1 LGSIKR
7 LKSRSFEKVNGMSLN
22 SLERTIDKV
31 LSQKESALI
40 SEIDSALQKSLK
52 NLESSKSI
60 LEVEYDG
67 IIESSKKQA
76 ENLKR
81 QIIGSST
88 LNARNKELI
97 IIESAIDEIFTKAK
111 EKLAQSNNEKNYEKL
126 LTRMIQDSVSK
137 LGSDIVIQCNKTDQK
152 LVRKISS
159 QESTGK
165 NMKISVSDDF
175 LDIIGGIKATSVD
188 GTMTLDNTL
197 DSNIETLKPLI
208 RKDIVQLLRREKK

>member
-1 LGSIKR
+1 
-7 LKSRSFEKVNGMSLN
+7 MSLN

-40 SEIDSALQKSLK
+40 SEIDSALQNSLK
-52 NLESSKSI
+52 NLESSKGSLQ
-60 LEVEYDG
+60 LEYAN

-88 LNARNKELI
+88 LNARNKELV
-97 IIESAIDEIFTKAK
+97 IIESAIDEIFNKAK
-111 EKLAQSNNEKNYEKL
+111 EKLAKSNNEKDYEKL
-126 LTRMIQDSVSK
+126 LTRMVQDSVAK
-137 LGSDIVIQCNKTDQK
+137 LGSEIIIQCNSADLK
-152 LVRKISS
+152 LVKKISS
-159 QESTGK
+159 QESSDK
-165 NMKISVSDDF
+165 KMKITVSDEAI
-175 LDIIGGIKATSVD
+175 DIIGGIKAASLD

-208 RKDIVQLLRREKK
+208 RKDIVQLLRGENK

>member
-1 LGSIKR
+1 
-7 LKSRSFEKVNGMSLN
+7 MSLN

-40 SEIDSALQKSLK
+40 SEIDSALQNSLK
-52 NLESSKSI
+52 NLESSKST
-60 LEVEYDG
+60 LQVEYDA

-88 LNARNKELI
+88 LTARNKELI

-111 EKLAQSNNEKNYEKL
+111 EKLTQSNNEKNYEKL
-126 LTRMIQDSVSK
+126 LTRMIKDSVSK
-137 LGSDIVIQCNKTDQK
+137 LGSDIVIQCNKADQK
-152 LVRKISS
+152 LVRNISS

-165 NMKISVSDDF
+165 NMKVSVSDNF
-175 LDIIGGIKATSVD
+175 LDILGGIKATSVD

-197 DSNIETLKPLI
+197 DSNIESLKPLI
-208 RKDIVQLLRREKK
+208 RKDIVQLLRGENK

>member
-1 LGSIKR
+1 
-7 LKSRSFEKVNGMSLN
+7 MSLN

-40 SEIDSALQKSLK
+40 SEIDSALQNSLK
-52 NLESSKSI
+52 NLETSKGS
-60 LEVEYDG
+60 LQVEYAN

-88 LNARNKELI
+88 LNARNKELV
-97 IIESAIDEIFTKAK
+97 IIESAIDEIFNKAK
-111 EKLAQSNNEKNYEKL
+111 EKLAKGNNEKDYEKL
-126 LTRMIQDSVSK
+126 LTRMIQDSVAK
-137 LGSDIVIQCNKTDQK
+137 LGSEIIVQCNSADLK
-152 LVRKISS
+152 LVKKISS
-159 QESTGK
+159 QESSDK
-165 NMKISVSDDF
+165 KMKITVSDEAI
-175 LDIIGGIKATSVD
+175 DIIGGIKAASVD

-208 RKDIVQLLRREKK
+208 RKDIVQLLRGENK

>member
-1 LGSIKR
+1 
-7 LKSRSFEKVNGMSLN
+7 MSLN

-40 SEIDSALQKSLK
+40 SEINSALRNSLK
-52 NLESSKSI
+52 NLESSKTN
-60 LEVEYDG
+60 LQVEYDN

-88 LNARNKELI
+88 LNARNKELV
-97 IIESAIDEIFTKAK
+97 IIESAIDEIFNKAR

-126 LTRMIQDSVSK
+126 LTRMIKDSIAK
-137 LGSDIVIQCNKTDQK
+137 LGSEIIIQCNKTDLK
-152 LVRKISS
+152 LVKKISS
-159 QESTGK
+159 EESTNK
-165 NMKISVSDDF
+165 KVKITVSDKVIDV
-175 LDIIGGIKATSVD
+175 IGGIKATSVD

-197 DSNIETLKPLI
+197 DSTIESLKPLI
-208 RKDIVQLLRREKK
+208 RKDIVQLLRGEIK

>member
-1 LGSIKR
+1 
-7 LKSRSFEKVNGMSLN
+7 MSLN

-40 SEIDSALQKSLK
+40 SEIDSALQNSLK
-52 NLESSKSI
+52 NLESSKTT
-60 LEVEYDG
+60 LQVEYDA

-76 ENLKR
+76 ESLKR

-137 LGSDIVIQCNKTDQK
+137 LGSEIVIQCNKADQK
-152 LVRKISS
+152 LVRKVSS
-159 QESTGK
+159 QESTTK
-165 NMKISVSDDF
+165 NMKVSVSDNF
-175 LDIIGGIKATSVD
+175 LDIIGGIKATSAD

-197 DSNIETLKPLI
+197 DSNIESLKPLI
-208 RKDIVQLLRREKK
+208 RKDIVQLLRGENK

>member
-1 LGSIKR
+1 
-7 LKSRSFEKVNGMSLN
+7 MSLN

-40 SEIDSALQKSLK
+40 SEIDSALQNSLK
-52 NLESSKSI
+52 NLESSKGS
-60 LEVEYDG
+60 LQVEYAN

-88 LNARNKELI
+88 LNARNKELV
-97 IIESAIDEIFTKAK
+97 IIESAIDEIFNKAK
-111 EKLAQSNNEKNYEKL
+111 EKLAKGNNEKDYEKL
-126 LTRMIQDSVSK
+126 LTRMIQDCVVK
-137 LGSDIVIQCNKTDQK
+137 LGSEIIIQCNSADLK
-152 LVRKISS
+152 LVKKISS
-159 QESTGK
+159 QESSDK
-165 NMKISVSDDF
+165 KMKITVLDEAI
-175 LDIIGGIKATSVD
+175 DIIGGIKAASLD

-208 RKDIVQLLRREKK
+208 RKDIVQLLRGENK

>member
-1 LGSIKR
+1 
-7 LKSRSFEKVNGMSLN
+7 MSLN

-40 SEIDSALQKSLK
+40 SEIDSALQNSLK
-52 NLESSKSI
+52 NLESSKGS
-60 LEVEYDG
+60 LQVEYAN

-88 LNARNKELI
+88 LNARNKELV
-97 IIESAIDEIFTKAK
+97 IIESAIDEIFNKAK
-111 EKLAQSNNEKNYEKL
+111 EKLAKGNNEKDYEKL
-126 LTRMIQDSVSK
+126 LTRMIQDCVAK
-137 LGSDIVIQCNKTDQK
+137 LGSEIIIQCNSADLK
-152 LVRKISS
+152 LVKKISS
-159 QESTGK
+159 QESSDK
-165 NMKISVSDDF
+165 KMKITVSDEAIN
-175 LDIIGGIKATSVD
+175 IIGGIKAASLD

-208 RKDIVQLLRREKK
+208 RKDIVQLLRGENK

>member
-1 LGSIKR
+1 
-7 LKSRSFEKVNGMSLN
+7 MSLN

-31 LSQKESALI
+31 LSQKESELI
-40 SEIDSALQKSLK
+40 SEIDSALQNSLK
-52 NLESSKSI
+52 NLESSKST
-60 LEVEYDG
+60 LQVEYDA

-88 LNARNKELI
+88 LSARNKELI

-111 EKLAQSNNEKNYEKL
+111 EKLTQSNNEKNYEKL
-126 LTRMIQDSVSK
+126 LTRMIKDSVSK
-137 LGSDIVIQCNKTDQK
+137 LGSDIVIQCNKADQK
-152 LVRKISS
+152 LVRNISS

-165 NMKISVSDDF
+165 NMKVSVSDDF
-175 LDIIGGIKATSVD
+175 LDILGGIKATSMD

-197 DSNIETLKPLI
+197 DSNIESLKPLI
-208 RKDIVQLLRREKK
+208 RKDIVQLLRGENK

>member
-1 LGSIKR
+1 
-7 LKSRSFEKVNGMSLN
+7 MSLN

-40 SEIDSALQKSLK
+40 SEIDSALQNSLK
-52 NLESSKSI
+52 NLESSKGS
-60 LEVEYDG
+60 LQVEYAN

-88 LNARNKELI
+88 LNARNKELV
-97 IIESAIDEIFTKAK
+97 IIESAIDEIFNKAK
-111 EKLAQSNNEKNYEKL
+111 EKLAKSNNEKDYEKL
-126 LTRMIQDSVSK
+126 LTRMVQDSVAK
-137 LGSDIVIQCNKTDQK
+137 LGSEIIIQCNSADLK
-152 LVRKISS
+152 LVKKISS
-159 QESTGK
+159 QESSDK
-165 NMKISVSDDF
+165 KMKITVSDEAI
-175 LDIIGGIKATSVD
+175 DIIGGIKAASVD

-208 RKDIVQLLRREKK
+208 RKDIVQLLRGESK

>member
-1 LGSIKR
+1 
-7 LKSRSFEKVNGMSLN
+7 MSLN

-31 LSQKESALI
+31 LSQKESELV
-40 SEIDSALQKSLK
+40 SEIDSALQNSLK
-52 NLESSKSI
+52 NLESSKST
-60 LEVEYDG
+60 LQVEYDG

-88 LNARNKELI
+88 LNARNRELI

-111 EKLAQSNNEKNYEKL
+111 EKLTQSNNEKNYEKL
-126 LTRMIQDSVSK
+126 LTRMIQESVSK

-175 LDIIGGIKATSVD
+175 LDMIGGIKATSVD
-188 GTMTLDNTL
+188 ETMTLDSTL
-197 DSNIETLKPLI
+197 DSNIESLKPLI
-208 RKDIVQLLRREKK
+208 RKDIVQLLRGEKK

>member
-1 LGSIKR
+1 
-7 LKSRSFEKVNGMSLN
+7 MSLN

-31 LSQKESALI
+31 LSQKESELI
-40 SEIDSALQKSLK
+40 SEIDSALQNSLK
-52 NLESSKSI
+52 NLESSKST
-60 LEVEYDG
+60 LQVEYDA

-88 LNARNKELI
+88 LTARNKELI

-111 EKLAQSNNEKNYEKL
+111 EKLTQSNNEKNYEKL
-126 LTRMIQDSVSK
+126 LTRMIKDSVSK
-137 LGSDIVIQCNKTDQK
+137 LGSDIVIQCNKADQK
-152 LVRKISS
+152 LVRNISS

-165 NMKISVSDDF
+165 NMKVSVSDNF
-175 LDIIGGIKATSVD
+175 LDILGGIKATSVD

-197 DSNIETLKPLI
+197 DSNIESLKPLI
-208 RKDIVQLLRREKK
+208 RKDIVQLLRGENK

>member
-1 LGSIKR
+1 
-7 LKSRSFEKVNGMSLN
+7 MSLN

-31 LSQKESALI
+31 LSQKESELI
-40 SEIDSALQKSLK
+40 SEIDSALQNSLK
-52 NLESSKSI
+52 NLESSKST
-60 LEVEYDG
+60 LQVEYDV

-88 LNARNKELI
+88 LSARNKELI

-111 EKLAQSNNEKNYEKL
+111 AKLTQSNNEKNYEKL
-126 LTRMIQDSVSK
+126 LTRMIKDSVSK
-137 LGSDIVIQCNKTDQK
+137 LGSDIVIQCNKADQK
-152 LVRKISS
+152 LVRNISS

-165 NMKISVSDDF
+165 NMKVSVSDNF
-175 LDIIGGIKATSVD
+175 LDILGGIKATSMD

-197 DSNIETLKPLI
+197 DSNIESLKPLI
-208 RKDIVQLLRREKK
+208 RKDIVQLLRGENK

>member
-1 LGSIKR
+1 
-7 LKSRSFEKVNGMSLN
+7 MSLN

-40 SEIDSALQKSLK
+40 SEIDSALQNSLK
-52 NLESSKSI
+52 NLESSKTT
-60 LEVEYDG
+60 LQVEYDA

-76 ENLKR
+76 ESLKR

-126 LTRMIQDSVSK
+126 LTRVIQDSVSK
-137 LGSDIVIQCNKTDQK
+137 LGSEIVIQCNKADQK

-159 QESTGK
+159 QESTTK
-165 NMKISVSDDF
+165 NMKVSVSDNF
-175 LDIIGGIKATSVD
+175 LDIIGGIKATSAD

-197 DSNIETLKPLI
+197 DSNIESLKPLI
-208 RKDIVQLLRREKK
+208 RKDIVQLLRGENK

>member
-1 LGSIKR
+1 
-7 LKSRSFEKVNGMSLN
+7 MSLN

-40 SEIDSALQKSLK
+40 SEIDSALQNSLK
-52 NLESSKSI
+52 NLESSKTT
-60 LEVEYDG
+60 LQVEYDA

-76 ENLKR
+76 ESLKR

-137 LGSDIVIQCNKTDQK
+137 LGSEIVIQCNKADQK

-159 QESTGK
+159 QESTTK
-165 NMKISVSDDF
+165 NMKVSVSDNF
-175 LDIIGGIKATSVD
+175 LDIIGGIKATSAD

-197 DSNIETLKPLI
+197 DSNIESLKPLI
-208 RKDIVQLLRREKK
+208 RKDIVQLLRGENK

>member
-1 LGSIKR
+1 
-7 LKSRSFEKVNGMSLN
+7 MSLN

-40 SEIDSALQKSLK
+40 SEIDSALQNSLK
-52 NLESSKSI
+52 NLESSKTT
-60 LEVEYDG
+60 LQVEYDA

-76 ENLKR
+76 ESLKR

-137 LGSDIVIQCNKTDQK
+137 LGAEIVIQCNKADQK

-165 NMKISVSDDF
+165 NMKVSVSDDF
-175 LDIIGGIKATSVD
+175 LDIIGGIKATSAD

-197 DSNIETLKPLI
+197 DSNIESLKPLI
-208 RKDIVQLLRREKK
+208 RKGIVQLLRGENK

>member
-1 LGSIKR
+1 
-7 LKSRSFEKVNGMSLN
+7 MSLN

-31 LSQKESALI
+31 LSQKESELI
-40 SEIDSALQKSLK
+40 SDIDSALQNSLK
-52 NLESSKSI
+52 NLESSKST
-60 LEVEYDG
+60 LQVEYDA

-137 LGSDIVIQCNKTDQK
+137 LGSDTVIQCNKADQK
-152 LVRKISS
+152 LVRKVSS

-175 LDIIGGIKATSVD
+175 IDIIGGIKATSAD

-197 DSNIETLKPLI
+197 DSNIESLKPLI
-208 RKDIVQLLRREKK
+208 RKDIVQLLRGENK

>member
-1 LGSIKR
+1 
-7 LKSRSFEKVNGMSLN
+7 MSLN

-40 SEIDSALQKSLK
+40 SEIDSALQNSLK
-52 NLESSKSI
+52 NLESSKTT
-60 LEVEYDG
+60 LQVEYDA

-76 ENLKR
+76 ESLKR

-97 IIESAIDEIFTKAK
+97 IIESAINEIFTKAK

-126 LTRMIQDSVSK
+126 LTRVIQDSVSK
-137 LGSDIVIQCNKTDQK
+137 LGSEIVIQCNKADQK

-159 QESTGK
+159 QESTTK
-165 NMKISVSDDF
+165 NMKVSVSDNF
-175 LDIIGGIKATSVD
+175 LDIIGGIKATSAD

-197 DSNIETLKPLI
+197 DSNIESLKPLI
-208 RKDIVQLLRREKK
+208 RKDIVQLLRGENK

>member
-1 LGSIKR
+1 
-7 LKSRSFEKVNGMSLN
+7 MSLN

-40 SEIDSALQKSLK
+40 SEIDSALQNSLK
-52 NLESSKSI
+52 NLESSKGS
-60 LEVEYDG
+60 LQVEYAN

-88 LNARNKELI
+88 LNARNKELV
-97 IIESAIDEIFTKAK
+97 IIESAIDEIFNKAK
-111 EKLAQSNNEKNYEKL
+111 EKLAKGNNEKDYEKL
-126 LTRMIQDSVSK
+126 LTRMIQDCVAK
-137 LGSDIVIQCNKTDQK
+137 LGSEIIIQCNSADLK
-152 LVRKISS
+152 LVKKISS
-159 QESTGK
+159 QESSDK
-165 NMKISVSDDF
+165 KMKITISDEAI
-175 LDIIGGIKATSVD
+175 DIIGGIKAASLD

-208 RKDIVQLLRREKK
+208 RKDIVQLLRGENK

>member
-1 LGSIKR
+1 
-7 LKSRSFEKVNGMSLN
+7 MSLN

-40 SEIDSALQKSLK
+40 SEIDSALQNSLK
-52 NLESSKSI
+52 NLESSKGS
-60 LEVEYDG
+60 LQVEYAN

-88 LNARNKELI
+88 LNARNKELV
-97 IIESAIDEIFTKAK
+97 IIESAIDEIFNKAK
-111 EKLAQSNNEKNYEKL
+111 EKLAKSNNEKDYEKL
-126 LTRMIQDSVSK
+126 LTRMVQDSVAK
-137 LGSDIVIQCNKTDQK
+137 LGSEIIIQCNSADLK
-152 LVRKISS
+152 LVKKISS
-159 QESTGK
+159 QESSDK
-165 NMKISVSDDF
+165 KMKITISDEAI
-175 LDIIGGIKATSVD
+175 DIIGGIKAASLD

-208 RKDIVQLLRREKK
+208 RKDIVQLLRGENK